1 MESTLVSEFASPKSI
16 SILAYLVP
24 PTQKNSI
31 PVFFDIARLQLLQ
44 LNGSSSSNPYECYKV
59 RANTV
64 TVPLL
69 FCFARTDSM
78 QAVWR
83 RFEHLLRI
91 SAGNRVYSN
100 LNGQKAGGQ
109 YDRAYAQVPIPVDYF
124 ENSLFFDVEAEN
136 GETEKGET
144 EKNET
149 SKEERKENDA
159 AEEQEEQGKQGE
171 EGEKTAENAK
181 AEPNPQDETSQ
192 SNSEEPSKASE
203 TPKTE
208 ETPGSSE
215 QTNAEPTDKENVE
228 TSVPPLTFPLLYA
241 TSLSEMSQPFFNL
254 SSMQRIPRES
264 SPLLSLFSEVNT
276 KADYRC
282 VLLFASLA
290 SSQIQSS
297 FDFEGVKNKN
307 DVILALVKAVC
318 LDPSLVCYS
327 EESLEGD
334 RRRRDD
340 STQLSLYD
348 CIELKKT
355 SSVLLTGSKYSFL
368 LTPHTF

>member
-1 MESTLVSEFASPKSI
+1 MF
-16 SILAYLVP
+16 
-24 PTQKNSI
+24 
-31 PVFFDIARLQLLQ
+31 
-44 LNGSSSSNPYECYKV
+44 
-59 RANTV
+59 
-64 TVPLL
+64 
-69 FCFARTDSM
+69 
-78 QAVWR
+78 
-83 RFEHLLRI
+83 
-91 SAGNRVYSN
+91 SN
-100 LNGQKAGGQ
+100 LNNQKAASQ
-109 YDRAYAQVPIPVDYF
+109 YDRAYAQVPIPVEYF

-136 GETEKGET
+136 EETEKGET

-149 SKEERKENDA
+149 SEEERKENDA
-159 AEEQEEQGKQGE
+159 AEEQNEEEQ
-171 EGEKTAENAK
+171 EKTAENAK

-192 SNSEEPSKASE
+192 SNSEESSKANE
-203 TPKTE
+203 TPKAE
-208 ETPGSSE
+208 ETPDSSE
-215 QTNAEPTDKENVE
+215 QTNAEPADEENAE
-228 TSVPPLTFPLLYA
+228 TSVSPLKFPLLYA

-254 SSMQRIPRES
+254 ASMQRIPRES

-282 VLLFASLA
+282 VLLSTSLA

-355 SSVLLTGSKYSFL
+355 SSVLLTGSKYSSL
-368 LTPHTF
+368 LIPHTL

>member
-78 QAVWR
+78 QGVWR
-83 RFEHLLRI
+83 RVEHLLRI

-100 LNGQKAGGQ
+100 LNNQKAAGQ

-136 GETEKGET
+136 EETEKGET

-149 SKEERKENDA
+149 SEEERKENDA
-159 AEEQEEQGKQGE
+159 AEEQNEKEQ
-171 EGEKTAENAK
+171 EKTAENAK
-181 AEPNPQDETSQ
+181 AEPNPQDETNQ
-192 SNSEEPSKASE
+192 SNSEEPSKANE
-203 TPKTE
+203 TPKTK

-215 QTNAEPTDKENVE
+215 QTNAEPTDEENVE
-228 TSVPPLTFPLLYA
+228 TSVPPMKFPLLYA

-254 SSMQRIPRES
+254 ASMQRIPRES

-282 VLLFASLA
+282 VLLCTSLA
-290 SSQIQSS
+290 STQIQSS

-307 DVILALVKAVC
+307 DVNLALVKAVC

-340 STQLSLYD
+340 SMQLSLYD

-355 SSVLLTGSKYSFL
+355 SSVLLTGSKYASL
-368 LTPHTF
+368 LTPHSL